1 MHIGDDVRRFV
12 LGNIVSVPQLEA
24 LLLLRG
30 PGQAEAWTT
39 ERVAARLYLPA
50 AEVAPLLEQL
60 ADRGLVEAHATESS
74 TWTYRPASPE
84 LDALCAKLE
93 AVYGRNLVE
102 ISRLIHSRTDRSAQ
116 RFADAFKWRK
126 D

>member
-24 LLLLRG
+24 LLLLRASG
-30 PGQAEAWTT
+30 EGQPWTT
-39 ERVAARLYLPA
+39 ERVADRLYLPA
-50 AEVAPLLEQL
+50 VEVAPLLEQL
-60 ADRGLVEAHATESS
+60 AERGLIEARASETT
-74 TWTYRPASPE
+74 TWTYRPATPE
-84 LDALCAKLE
+84 LDALCARLE
-93 AVYGRNLVE
+93 SVYARNLVD